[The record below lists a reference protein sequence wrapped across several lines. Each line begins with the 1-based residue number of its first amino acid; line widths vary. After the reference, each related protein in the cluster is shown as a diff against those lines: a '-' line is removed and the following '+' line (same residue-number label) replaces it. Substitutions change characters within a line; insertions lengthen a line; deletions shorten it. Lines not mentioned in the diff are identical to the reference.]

1 MRTDVSKGTS
11 LIKSSMTVQG
21 DVAQGRLT
29 TAAAA
34 PILPTQGNGS
44 TMFPVLNMGIVP
56 EDPKHLTRLFHDL

>member
-1 MRTDVSKGTS
+1 
-11 LIKSSMTVQG
+11 MTVQG

-44 TMFPVLNMGIVP
+44 TMFPVLNMGTVP